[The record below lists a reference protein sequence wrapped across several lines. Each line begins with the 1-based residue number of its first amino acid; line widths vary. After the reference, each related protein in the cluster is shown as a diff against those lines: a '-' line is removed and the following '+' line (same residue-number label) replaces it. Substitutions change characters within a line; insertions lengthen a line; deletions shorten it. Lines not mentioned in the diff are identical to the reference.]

1 MGSVSSPR
9 PCLQSRVSP
18 QAVRPH
24 QVNQPPAIDLWPHAP
39 AASHTDRQRAGGS
52 SGCVTRVWE
61 HSEGFP
67 GPLAESRSPTVT
79 NSSLWYICCPAGQGL
94 LWHLPHMSVF
104 RAQEK
109 VWGSPYPLSMPV
121 PASLSGRWISR
132 CLVGSPPTSVTGIV
146 GSMGASASW
155 GTQSQPT
162 GKTATAH

>member
-24 QVNQPPAIDLWPHAP
+24 QVNQPPTIDLWPHAP

-52 SGCVTRVWE
+52 PGCVTGAWD

-67 GPLAESRSPTVT
+67 GPVAESRSPTATLFTLVH
-79 NSSLWYICCPAGQGL
+79 L
-94 LWHLPHMSVF
+94 LSCWS
-104 RAQEK
+104 
-109 VWGSPYPLSMPV
+109 GSPLAPPSYVCLQGSGERLGVPV
-121 PASLSGRWISR
+121 PTFYACACFSFWPMDLT
-132 CLVGSPPTSVTGIV
+132 LPVGSPPTSVTGIV

-155 GTQSQPT
+155 DTQSQPT